1 MRIAELIV
9 GHYRGWRE
17 PVFWRPDSHALLIG
31 ANNAG
36 KTTLLAAADLLLN
49 PYRDR
54 YRERVE
60 IWDYSDCDTSQP
72 VDITMILED
81 PSDEDRDYFEAYL
94 EGRRDDGTFG
104 GWDSPRGGV

>member
-1 MRIAELIV
+1 MIEGMRIAELIV

-17 PVFWRPDSHALLIG
+17 PVSWRPDSHALLIG

-54 YRERVE
+54 YRERLE
-60 IWDYSDCDTSQP
+60 IWD
-72 VDITMILED
+72 
-81 PSDEDRDYFEAYL
+81 
-94 EGRRDDGTFG
+94 
-104 GWDSPRGGV
+104 